1 MQERLREIREHIH
14 SHPEISNR
22 EEKTAE
28 YIAGVLEEAGLEV
41 TRGIAGH
48 GLTGLLKGGKPGPVV
63 AARADMDALALPVPE
78 NTGLAYASE
87 VTTEVGGEKVHVMH
101 ACGHDVHMTSVLG
114 AALELAPRAAELPG
128 TIKFVFQPAEEG
140 PPPGED
146 GGAGMMVREGVLK
159 DPDVQ
164 AIFALHVWPDLD
176 VGQVGWN
183 PGGCFASAERLRIKI
198 IGEQTHAAYPW
209 RGTDPIVIASQ
220 VVLALQAV
228 HGRQIDARVPS
239 VISIS
244 MIRGGSTW
252 NILPGEVLLSG
263 TVRTYSEEMRQ
274 EIRERIHRT
283 LEGVTAAAGASFEVL
298 EYKRIAPVTMNHPEL
313 TPKAVESLRRTV
325 GEANVHQVVPTM
337 GAEDFGYFA
346 GEIPGFYFRLGARTP
361 GKESFPPLHSPEF
374 APDQGA
380 CEVGVKTMVQ
390 LVTDYLE
397 RGA

>member
-14 SHPEISNR
+14 RHPEVSNR
-22 EEKTAE
+22 EERTAE
-28 YIAGVLEEAGLEV
+28 YIGGLLEEAGIEV

-48 GLTGLLKGGKPGPVV
+48 GLVGLLKGGKPGPCV
-63 AARADMDALALPVPE
+63 AARADMDALALPVAE
-78 NTGLAYASE
+78 DTGLAYASE
-87 VTTEVGGEKVHVMH
+87 AKTEIDGETFNVMH

-114 AALELAPRAAELPG
+114 AALQLAPRAAGMPG

-146 GGAGMMVREGVLK
+146 GGAGMMVREGALK
-159 DPDVQ
+159 DPDVE

-198 IGEQTHAAYPW
+198 IGKQTHAAYPW
-209 RGTDPIVIASQ
+209 RGTDPIVVASQ
-220 VVLALQAV
+220 VILALQAI
-228 HGRQIDARVPS
+228 HARQLDARIPS

-263 TVRTYSEEMRQ
+263 TVRTYSEPIRQ
-274 EIRERIHRT
+274 EIRERIKAT
-283 LEGVTAAAGASFEVL
+283 LDGVTAAAGASYEML
-298 EYKRIAPVTMNHPEL
+298 EYKRIAPVTTNHPEL
-313 TPKAVESLRRTV
+313 TPQAVESLGRAV

-337 GAEDFGYFA
+337 GAEDFGYFTD
-346 GEIPGFYFRLGARTP
+346 EIPGFYFRLGARPP
-361 GKESFPPLHSPEF
+361 GHDSFPPLHSPQF

-380 CEVGVKTMVQ
+380 CEVGVATMVQ
-390 LVTDYLE
+390 LVTDYLG